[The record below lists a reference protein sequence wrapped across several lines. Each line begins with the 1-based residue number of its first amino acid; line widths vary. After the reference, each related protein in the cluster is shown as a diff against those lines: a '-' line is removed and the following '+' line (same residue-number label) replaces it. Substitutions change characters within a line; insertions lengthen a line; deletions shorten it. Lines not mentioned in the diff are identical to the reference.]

1 MAGIKQGKKIMGK
14 KRIKEITGGK
24 AIMGIKKIKRRQ
36 SLI

>member
-1 MAGIKQGKKIMGK
+1 MAGIKLGKKIMGI

-24 AIMGIKKIKRRQ
+24 AIMGIKKIKRRK